1 MKNLF
6 LTTITIETYS
16 VVRDNSLSGA
26 MREAGI
32 PLAIM
37 GVLLILLGVLYVLR
51 PQLAWKIS
59 HWGKRWMYR
68 DAEPTDSAI
77 IFTIVIGV
85 IAILVG
91 LFLAVFPFISL

>member
-6 LTTITIETYS
+6 LTTITIESYTA
-16 VVRDNSLSGA
+16 VRDDSLGGA

-77 IFTIVIGV
+77 IFTIVTGV

-91 LFLAVFPFISL
+91 LFLAVFPFISF

>member
-6 LTTITIETYS
+6 LTTVTIESYTA
-16 VVRDNSLSGA
+16 VRDDSLGAA
-26 MREAGI
+26 MRETPA
-32 PLAIM
+32 LFAIL
-37 GVLLILLGVLYVLR
+37 GVLSILLGLLYVLR
-51 PQLAWKIS
+51 PRLAWKIS
-59 HWGKRWMYR
+59 IWGKRWMYR

-91 LFLAVFPFISL
+91 LFLAVFPFIPW

>member
-6 LTTITIETYS
+6 LTTIAIESYT
-16 VVRDNSLSGA
+16 VVRDDSLGGA

-59 HWGKRWMYR
+59 IWGKRWMYR

-77 IFTIVIGV
+77 IFTIVTGV
-85 IAILVG
+85 IAILLG
-91 LFLAVFPFISL
+91 LFLAVFPFISF

>member
-1 MKNLF
+1 MKTLF

-16 VVRDNSLSGA
+16 VVRDDSLGGA

-91 LFLAVFPFISL
+91 LFLAVFPFVSF